1 MILNIIIL
9 TPDEEVSNT
18 ARNVDDSC
26 KHRKDFFKSAP
37 VVLRCPCSAK
47 ISTSRYTD
55 VQIRTSFFLTSDSLH
70 QGCQMVC
77 FQTKIPILGKFWRVL
92 KWKIL
97 VYFMTI
103 WSILLLLEIF
113 YVHLVYF
120 VVIWYNFS
128 RFGILYEEESGNPG
142 LHTYVAL
149 FCVE

>member
-77 FQTKIPILGKFWRVL
+77 FQTKIPILEGLEMENLGIFYDY
-92 KWKIL
+92 L
-97 VYFMTI
+97 VYFTAI
-103 WSILLLLEIF
+103 GNLLCPFGIF
-113 YVHLVYF
+113 CGHLV
-120 VVIWYNFS
+120 
-128 RFGILYEEESGNPG
+128 
-142 LHTYVAL
+142 
-149 FCVE
+149 